1 MKSTVTSFCWWF
13 TEFKFPPQNC
23 SPKQAE
29 HIIFYQS
36 DQIPKCDFITDLT
49 RALALFSILV
59 FCEKIRYSNQVQALW
74 RLTQMPQLLNDWL
87 TSFYSDKRR
96 FVSGIL
102 SVEPKTFYEFI
113 KWNKEIFPL
122 FIRFLYLKIIDA
134 ISSKTPKSRT
144 EIGYSDHSRHT
155 WSIYGS
161 FRGLVLNFLSKSSIF
176 YSKWATNS
184 LISLKNAY
192 FHKIFDQIREI
203 WTFPYL

>member
-1 MKSTVTSFCWWF
+1 MKVCFSDSWRFYSVKLTVTSSCWSF
-13 TEFKFPPQNC
+13 TVFKFPPQNC

-102 SVEPKTFYEFI
+102 SVEPKTFY
-113 KWNKEIFPL
+113 KP
-122 FIRFLYLKIIDA
+122 
-134 ISSKTPKSRT
+134 SKHRVWVFN
-144 EIGYSDHSRHT
+144 D
-155 WSIYGS
+155 
-161 FRGLVLNFLSKSSIF
+161 FFN
-176 YSKWATNS
+176 
-184 LISLKNAY
+184 
-192 FHKIFDQIREI
+192 
-203 WTFPYL
+203 